1 VFNLNLGYNWGK
13 YKLRLGI
20 ENLLDKDPPVYGTNP
35 GVDTNSD
42 ATQPGFY
49 DTLGRRY
56 YVGVKASF

>member
-20 ENLLDKDPPVYGTNP
+20 ENLLDKDPPVYGT
-35 GVDTNSD
+35 
-42 ATQPGFY
+42 
-49 DTLGRRY
+49 LGRRY